1 MHLKIFSNLLV
12 FVATVAAHGY
22 VDNVTINGILYTP
35 YSDPYYATPPPRI
48 IRPVQGNGPITDLT
62 LIDLQCG
69 GYTEGGVVGSTPA
82 KLTAGPVAAGSTISL
97 RWTLWPDSHYVA
109 VLIEIRQAGP
119 VITYMAKCPAAGCS
133 NYLPGTDAVWFKIQA
148 TGRIGNTT
156 VWGDTPLK
164 TAGNSYSY
172 TIPSC
177 LSAGSYIVRHEIL
190 ALHAA
195 WTYPGVQFYPSCH
208 QIQLTGSGTSTGP
221 SSKVAIPGVYKA
233 TDPGIVYDMYA
244 VQTYKIP
251 GPAAF
256 TC

>member
-1 MHLKIFSNLLV
+1 MHLKTFSNLLV

-22 VDNVTINGILYTP
+22 VDNVTINGILYTGYQP

-69 GYTEGGVVGSTPA
+69 GYTEGGIVGSQPA
-82 KLTAGPVAAGSTISL
+82 NLTAGPVAAGSTVSL
-97 RWTLWPDSHYVA
+97 RWTLWPDSHS
-109 VLIEIRQAGP
+109 GP
-119 VITYMAKCPAAGCS
+119 VITYMAKCPATGCS
-133 NYLPGTDAVWFKIQA
+133 TYVPGTAAVWFKIQA

-156 VWGDTPLK
+156 VW
-164 TAGNSYSY
+164 
-172 TIPSC
+172 
-177 LSAGSYIVRHEIL
+177 
-190 ALHAA
+190 A

-208 QIQLTGSGTSTGP
+208 QIQVTGSGTSTGP

-244 VQTYKIP
+244 VQPYTIP
-251 GPAAF
+251 GPAVF

>member
-1 MHLKIFSNLLV
+1 MHLKTFSNLLV

-22 VDNVTINGILYTP
+22 VDNVTINGILYTGYQP
-35 YSDPYYATPPPRI
+35 NSDPYYATPPPRI

-69 GYTEGGVVGSTPA
+69 GYTEGGIVGSKPA
-82 KLTAGPVAAGSTISL
+82 SLTAGPVAAGSTVSL
-97 RWTLWPDSHYVA
+97 RWTLWPDSHS
-109 VLIEIRQAGP
+109 GP

-208 QIQLTGSGTSTGP
+208 QIQVTGSGTSTGP

-244 VQTYKIP
+244 VQPYTIP
-251 GPAAF
+251 GPAVF

>member
-1 MHLKIFSNLLV
+1 MHLKTLSNLLV

-22 VDNVTINGILYTP
+22 VDNVTINGILYTGYQSP
-35 YSDPYYATPPPRI
+35 LPKPDSDPYYATPPPRI

-69 GYTEGGVVGSTPA
+69 GYTEGGIVGSKPA
-82 KLTAGPVAAGSTISL
+82 NLTAGPVAAGSTVSL
-97 RWTLWPDSHYVA
+97 RWTLWPDSHS
-109 VLIEIRQAGP
+109 GP

-133 NYLPGTDAVWFKIQA
+133 NYLPGTDHRTHRQHDRL
-148 TGRIGNTT
+148 GRH
-156 VWGDTPLK
+156 PLK

-208 QIQLTGSGTSTGP
+208 QIQVTGSGTSTGP

-244 VQTYKIP
+244 VQTYTIP
-251 GPAAF
+251 GPAVF
-256 TC
+256 SC

>member
-1 MHLKIFSNLLV
+1 MHLKTLSNLLV

-22 VDNVTINGILYTP
+22 VDNVTINGILYTSPLPKP

-48 IRPVQGNGPITDLT
+48 IRPVQGNGPITNLS

-69 GYTEGGVVGSTPA
+69 GYTEGGIVGSKPA
-82 KLTAGPVAAGSTISL
+82 NLTAGPVAAGSTVSL
-97 RWTLWPDSHYVA
+97 RWTLWPDSHS
-109 VLIEIRQAGP
+109 GP

-164 TAGNSYSY
+164 TAGNSYTY

-208 QIQLTGSGTSTGP
+208 QIQVTGSGTSTGP

-244 VQTYKIP
+244 VQPYKIP
-251 GPAAF
+251 GPAVF